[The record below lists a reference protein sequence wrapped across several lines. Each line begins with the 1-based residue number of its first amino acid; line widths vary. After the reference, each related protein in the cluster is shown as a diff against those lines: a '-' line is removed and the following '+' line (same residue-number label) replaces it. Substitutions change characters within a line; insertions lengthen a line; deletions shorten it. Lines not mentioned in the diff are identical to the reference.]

1 MTGTDRELTEED
13 QAYFQEFGR
22 EMDAIID
29 KYKARFEY
37 VATPEGLA
45 VEVIAPTKDG
55 LSYGSTNLMSP
66 LGIDGLK
73 DIAAQVILYDTLS
86 RMSAD
91 VSA

>member
-1 MTGTDRELTEED
+1 MTGTDRELTAED
-13 QAYFQEFGR
+13 QAYFQGFGR
-22 EMDAIID
+22 EMDTLID
-29 KYKARFEY
+29 KYKAQFEY

-45 VEVIAPTKDG
+45 IEVVVPTKDG
-55 LSYGSTNLMSP
+55 LSYGSANLMSP

-73 DIAAQVILYDTLS
+73 DIAAQIILFETLS